1 MTDKIENRVDA
12 TNAVAQRIEARPI
25 ATRATTDHQLLD
37 TWLAEMGSDATR
49 KNFGRT
55 VEQFLEALPMRLRDA
70 KLEDVREALEVIT
83 IDRADST
90 AKQYTLRVK
99 SFIGFAHR
107 LGYLPF
113 NAGAAIKVKVGRRSV
128 AKRSPSETEIALLI
142 RGAPSKRDRLL
153 LQIAYAGGLRV
164 SEIVSIRW
172 ADVIEREAGMVQ
184 LSITGKGGV
193 ERDILLPEIVS
204 RNLLAMRGDDD
215 NDAPVFKSRK
225 GGTALT
231 TRAVNHMIKAA
242 AVAAEIN
249 PDISA
254 HWIRHGHA
262 SHALD
267 RGATLADVKE
277 TLGHANV
284 ATTSTYLHSRPDRS
298 SGLKLD
304 AGVWL

>member
-1 MTDKIENRVDA
+1 MADKKPQNQVITQD
-12 TNAVAQRIEARPI
+12 AQRIEAAPI
-25 ATRATTDHQLLD
+25 ATRATTDYQLLD
-37 TWLAEMGSDATR
+37 TWIAEMGSEATR
-49 KNFGRT
+49 KNFERT
-55 VEQFLEALPMRLRDA
+55 VSQFLGALPMGLREA
-70 KLEDVREALEVIT
+70 KLEDVREAIESIT
-83 IDRADST
+83 AGRADST
-90 AKQYTLRVK
+90 AKQYALRVK

-107 LGYLPF
+107 LGYLQF

-128 AKRSPSETEIALLI
+128 AKRLPSETEIALLV
-142 RGAPSKRDRLL
+142 RAATTKRDRIL
-153 LQIAYAGGLRV
+153 LQVAYAGGLRV
-164 SEIVSIRW
+164 SEIVSLTW
-172 ADVIEREAGMVQ
+172 SDVIERDGDQVQ
-184 LSITGKGGV
+184 LSVTGKGGHV
-193 ERDILLPEIVS
+193 RDVLLPEVVS
-204 RNLLAMRGDDD
+204 RNLMALRGDAHS
-215 NDAPVFKSRK
+215 DAPLFKSRK
-225 GGTALT
+225 GGKPMGA
-231 TRAVNHMIKAA
+231 RAVNYMIKAA
-242 AVAAEIN
+242 AAKAEVN